1 MNTLEL
7 PRSLVNQI
15 LSHAQQSP
23 DEEICGLISSK
34 NGTANRYYRIAN
46 VADSK
51 ANRFEMSGAEQ
62 IAAMKNM
69 RSQDEELLAI
79 VHSHPNAPAIPSEID
94 KEENQYS
101 NIFYLVVSL
110 DTKGV
115 LQLQA
120 YRQQDGDFEA
130 AELVLEQPA
139 SPVLD

>member
-7 PRSLVNQI
+7 PRALVNQI
-15 LSHAQQSP
+15 LAHAQQSP

-34 NGTANRYYRIAN
+34 NGAANRYYQITN

-79 VHSHPNAPAIPSEID
+79 VHSHPNAPAIPSETD
-94 KEENQYS
+94 KKENQYAD
-101 NIFYLVVSL
+101 IFYLVVSL

-115 LQLQA
+115 IQLQA
-120 YRQQDGDFEA
+120 YRQQGGEFKTT
-130 AELVLEQPA
+130 ELILEQPA
-139 SPVLD
+139 PTS